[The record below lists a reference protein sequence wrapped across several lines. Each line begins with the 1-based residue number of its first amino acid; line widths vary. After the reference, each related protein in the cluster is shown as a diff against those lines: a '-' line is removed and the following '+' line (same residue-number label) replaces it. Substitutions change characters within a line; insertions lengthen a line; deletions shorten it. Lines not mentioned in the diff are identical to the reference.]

1 MRVIRVTFISLAR
14 WPGLGGP
21 GGGVDG
27 FLRLFAEALGAT
39 LAVRERARV
48 LLIGATLAVR
58 VRERVLPAGGA
69 ADGVDVTG
77 VDFEACF
84 AGGTTTPGNA
94 LG

>member
-1 MRVIRVTFISLAR
+1 M
-14 WPGLGGP
+14 
-21 GGGVDG
+21 
-27 FLRLFAEALGAT
+27 FAEASGAT
-39 LAVRERARV
+39 LVVRERARV
-48 LLIGATLAVR
+48 LPTGAALAVC

-94 LG
+94 SG